1 MSLNKKSV
9 DDINVKGRRVLVRC
23 DFNVPLKDRK
33 ITDETRINAALPTI
47 QKLINDGGKVILCS
61 HLGKVKN
68 GPNEGESLAPVA
80 EKLSE
85 KLGKKV
91 NFVSDYN
98 VTGEAATKAVAEMNE
113 GDVVLLQNTRFRGAE
128 ETKNGEEFSK
138 ELADLADDYVCDAF
152 GSSHRAHASVAGVTK
167 FITAKGGSNVVGY
180 LMQKEIDFLG
190 NAVENPVRPF
200 VAILG
205 GAKVA
210 DKLNVISNLLE
221 KCDTLIIGG
230 GMAYTFLK
238 AQGYEIGKS
247 LVDDTKIDYC
257 KEMMAKAEKL
267 GKKLLLPVD
276 AVTIADFPNPID
288 APVEVTVCDVK
299 DMPADRE
306 GCDIGPKT
314 AALYAEAV
322 KTAKTVVWNGPM
334 GVFENPTLAA
344 GTIAVARALAETDAT
359 TIIGGI
365 SLGMKS
371 TAAPIVIIGVAIIV
385 SFLAAGGSLTTN
397 AANYGE
403 LFSKGLYGIGIAAV
417 GMLSTLGITLATDA
431 YGPVADNA
439 GGIAEM
445 SGLPEEVR
453 ERTDALDSLGNTT
466 AATGK
471 GFAIGSAALTALAL
485 LVSYVNIVQENTEE
499 MLNFTLTSP
508 TVLVGMFIGAMLTF
522 VFSAFTMSAVQK
534 AAQSIV
540 VEVRRQFREIA
551 GIMEGK
557 ADPDYASCVDLCTKG
572 ALHEMVVPSLLA
584 IVVPVV
590 TGLILGAE
598 AVVGLL
604 GGVTVTGFVVAVFM
618 SNAGG
623 AWDNAK
629 KYIESGTHGGKGS
642 DCHKA
647 AVIGDTVGDPF
658 KDTSGPSLNILIKLC
673 STVSIV
679 FSGLI
684 TSIHLLG

>member
-1 MSLNKKSV
+1 MGLNKKSV
-9 DDINVKGRRVLVRC
+9 DDINVKGLKVLCRC
-23 DFNVPLKDRK
+23 DFNVPLIDGK
-33 ITDETRINAALPTI
+33 ITDENRLVAALPTI
-47 QKLINDGGKVILCS
+47 KKLIADGGKVILCS

-80 EKLSE
+80 VKLSE
-85 KLGKKV
+85 KLGKEVK
-91 NFVSDYN
+91 FIPDYH
-98 VTGEAATKAVAEMNE
+98 VTGEEATKAVAEMKE
-113 GDVVLLQNTRFRGAE
+113 GDAILLQNTRFRGAE

-167 FITAKGGSNVVGY
+167 FISAKGGSNVVGY

-276 AVTIADFPNPID
+276 TVTIADFPSPID

-314 AALYAEAV
+314 RELYADAV

-344 GTIAVARALAETDAT
+344 GTIAVAKALADTDAT
-359 TIIGGI
+359 TIIGGGD
-365 SLGMKS
+365 S
-371 TAAPIVIIGVAIIV
+371 A
-385 SFLAAGGSLTTN
+385 
-397 AANYGE
+397 
-403 LFSKGLYGIGIAAV
+403 AAV
-417 GMLSTLGITLATDA
+417 NQLGFGDKMSHIST
-431 YGPVADNA
+431 
-439 GGIAEM
+439 GGGA
-445 SGLPEEVR
+445 
-453 ERTDALDSLGNTT
+453 SLE
-466 AATGK
+466 
-471 GFAIGSAALTALAL
+471 FL
-485 LVSYVNIVQENTEE
+485 
-499 MLNFTLTSP
+499 
-508 TVLVGMFIGAMLTF
+508 
-522 VFSAFTMSAVQK
+522 
-534 AAQSIV
+534 
-540 VEVRRQFREIA
+540 
-551 GIMEGK
+551 EGK
-557 ADPDYASCVDLCTKG
+557 ELPGVMAADDK
-572 ALHEMVVPSLLA
+572 
-584 IVVPVV
+584 
-590 TGLILGAE
+590 
-598 AVVGLL
+598 
-604 GGVTVTGFVVAVFM
+604 
-618 SNAGG
+618 
-623 AWDNAK
+623 
-629 KYIESGTHGGKGS
+629 
-642 DCHKA
+642 
-647 AVIGDTVGDPF
+647 
-658 KDTSGPSLNILIKLC
+658 
-673 STVSIV
+673 
-679 FSGLI
+679 
-684 TSIHLLG
+684 